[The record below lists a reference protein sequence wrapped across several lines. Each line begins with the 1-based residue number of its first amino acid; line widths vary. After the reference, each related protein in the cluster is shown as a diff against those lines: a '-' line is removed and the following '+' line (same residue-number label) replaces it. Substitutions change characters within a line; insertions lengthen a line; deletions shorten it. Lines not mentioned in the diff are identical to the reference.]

1 LLGAFPDGL
10 TAREICDRLAV
21 HPHRGWKFLHLLAM
35 MGLLAEENGERGEYD
50 AVYRLSDQSKEFFGE
65 YGTEGYF
72 FRDLVNY
79 WRNVAILPT
88 VEVLRG
94 MVLPNAVRWPPQG
107 KAAAEHLETW
117 MRVTAGG
124 AIKTLTTSGAVEGVQ
139 HLLDVGGGDGTVGRA
154 LLDYYPDLKV
164 TVFNLPD
171 SAYLARQ
178 FIAEWKCGDRMA
190 VHEGDFLKDELPTGF
205 DGVLLSR
212 VVTDYTPKTCLML
225 FEKAHRALEGNGRL
239 IINEALVDGNNDYAI
254 SWEFRY
260 LFYDTFGRAAFK
272 SLAVYQSLLEDA
284 GFDVVDVSPML
295 DDAFYSVIQAV
306 PKR

>member
-1 LLGAFPDGL
+1 
-10 TAREICDRLAV
+10 
-21 HPHRGWKFLHLLAM
+21 
-35 MGLLAEENGERGEYD
+35 
-50 AVYRLSDQSKEFFGE
+50 
-65 YGTEGYF
+65 
-72 FRDLVNY
+72 
-79 WRNVAILPT
+79 
-88 VEVLRG
+88 
-94 MVLPNAVRWPPQG
+94 
-107 KAAAEHLETW
+107 
-117 MRVTAGG
+117 
-124 AIKTLTTSGAVEGVQ
+124 
-139 HLLDVGGGDGTVGRA
+139 
-154 LLDYYPDLKV
+154 
-164 TVFNLPD
+164 D

-178 FIAEWKCGDRMA
+178 CIAEWNCGDRMA

-272 SLAVYQSLLEDA
+272 SLAVYQSLLEEA

-306 PKR
+306 PKH